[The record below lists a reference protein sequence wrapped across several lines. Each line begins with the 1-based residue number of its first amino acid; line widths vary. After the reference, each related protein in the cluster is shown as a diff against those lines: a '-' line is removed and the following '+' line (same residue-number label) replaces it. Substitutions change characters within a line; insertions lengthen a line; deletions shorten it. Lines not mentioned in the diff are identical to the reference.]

1 MKFCNFLSSL
11 RKPAC
16 IWCGASPTCY
26 FFWSCGTSL
35 STGSEV
41 STKHYQPPARYMH
54 VDHQHYPVPRTDGRA
69 SQSTSGHP
77 FVRIQGA
84 FDCRLQDLT
93 PAPTMTIPMTHSS
106 RPTLG
111 FPLGTAL
118 LLIVIFS
125 LSGIFSCCYHWDRLR
140 SLWSRHPAML
150 QEGQHTVVS
159 MGAAPSKAAS
169 DRKNEKSGKECGL
182 PVIMPGDNIP
192 KFFARPCP
200 HETCLPAAA
209 EKDEVEVQVKCS
221 VSWDLFESLNE
232 AVVSR

>member
-1 MKFCNFLSSL
+1 
-11 RKPAC
+11 
-16 IWCGASPTCY
+16 
-26 FFWSCGTSL
+26 
-35 STGSEV
+35 
-41 STKHYQPPARYMH
+41 MH
-54 VDHQHYPVPRTDGRA
+54 MN
-69 SQSTSGHP
+69 
-77 FVRIQGA
+77 
-84 FDCRLQDLT
+84 RLQDLT

-221 VSWDLFESLNE
+221 VS
-232 AVVSR
+232 